1 MLDASFI
8 IELFL
13 RYYEDRW
20 KIDDPMFVEAWL
32 LDVAR
37 HELLLLENYI
47 PFYVIEKLYHLA
59 FPNNSSSP
67 SFIWLAFNFLE
78 S

>member
-1 MLDASFI
+1 MLDASSI

-37 HELLLLENYI
+37 RELLLLENYI
-47 PFYVIEKLYHLA
+47 PLYVIEKLYHLA
-59 FPNNSSSP
+59 FPITQAPHLSFGLLLTSLSP
-67 SFIWLAFNFLE
+67 
-78 S
+78 